1 MPSEPMHNP
10 KAELQPEYRFDYQK
24 AKPNRFVH
32 QTRGQA
38 ARGDG
43 NPDGRTGLEEDQRE
57 AAQPPEVAVC
67 LQRRQGGGARAGDA
81 QAREAVGEF
90 DEVVGAFA
98 GGDTRASV
106 GIGVF
111 TTEVE

>member
-1 MPSEPMHNP
+1 MKSHFLGELPTVQFSRIMALMPSEPMHNP

-43 NPDGRTGLEEDQRE
+43 TPHGRTGLEEDQ
-57 AAQPPEVAVC
+57 
-67 LQRRQGGGARAGDA
+67 
-81 QAREAVGEF
+81 
-90 DEVVGAFA
+90 
-98 GGDTRASV
+98 
-106 GIGVF
+106 
-111 TTEVE
+111 

>member
-57 AAQPPEVAVC
+57 AAQSPEVAVC
-67 LQRRQGGGARAGDA
+67 LQRRQGGGARVGGA

-90 DEVVGAFA
+90 DGMVGVFA
-98 GGDTRASV
+98 GCDRRASA
-106 GIGVF
+106 GLRLD
-111 TTEVE
+111 T